1 MRLRVRLN
9 PTKIKAKF
17 KQVVNISGAWGTITG
32 TITDQTDLVS
42 YVTSRLVGY
51 ATEAWVNAQ
60 GFVTNVITALGYTPE
75 NVANKENVLLDTS
88 TTKYPTNNLVKTYV
102 DTGLSGKED
111 TITTLSISKG
121 GTNSGNAL
129 ANNRIMQSSG
139 GAIVEAPAINA
150 NRALVSDANGIPV
163 ASSVTAT
170 TLGFLDATSSVQ
182 TQLNDGK
189 PYLID
194 FTKTTST
201 GSAFSTKIV
210 RSYLIPANTFK
221 TGDVVKIT
229 CKFSRP
235 ASQSGNTQYFIRYST
250 DNVTYSAL
258 AVFSAM
264 SATQKYQRGYRH
276 LDIVNAVNTT
286 QAISSGAQV
295 LVDDTTVANTFGVFS
310 INWTQ
315 DLYIGIALTQSIT
328 TDSSTIESVIIE
340 KIRI

>member
-17 KQVVNISGAWGTITG
+17 KQFVKVNGTGSGGEWGDITG

-60 GFVTNVITALGYTPE
+60 GFVTTVLGATLTGLNTALTGAITATDT
-75 NVANKENVLLDTS
+75 VLEAFGKLQ
-88 TTKYPTNNLVKTYV
+88 NQLN
-102 DTGLSGKED
+102 GKED
-111 TITTLSISKG
+111 TITTLPISKG
-121 GTNSGNAL
+121 GTNSGTAL

-139 GAIVEAPAINA
+139 GAIVEAAAITA
-150 NRALVSDANGIPV
+150 NRALISGANGIPI

-170 TLGFLDATSSVQ
+170 TLGYLDATSSVQ
-182 TQLNDGK
+182 TQLNDSK

-201 GSAFSTKIV
+201 GSVFTVTIV

-229 CKFSRP
+229 CKFTRP
-235 ASQSGNTQYFIRYST
+235 ASQSNNTQYFIRYST
-250 DNVTYSAL
+250 DNITYLPFIA
-258 AVFSAM
+258 FSPM
-264 SATQKYQRGYRH
+264 SANHRYQRGYRH

-286 QAISSGAQV
+286 EAISAGAQV
-295 LVDDTTVANTFGVFS
+295 LVDDTTVNNTVGVFS

-315 DLYIGIALTQSIT
+315 DLYIGIYLTQSTT

-340 KIRI
+340 KVRI

>member
-1 MRLRVRLN
+1 MRLRIRLN

-17 KQVVNISGAWGTITG
+17 KQVVKVNGTGGGGEWGDITG
-32 TITDQTDLVS
+32 NITDQTDLVS
-42 YVTSRLVGY
+42 YITSRLVGY

-60 GFVTNVITALGYTPE
+60 GFVTTVLGATLTGLNTALTGAITATDT
-75 NVANKENVLLDTS
+75 VLEAFGKLQ
-88 TTKYPTNNLVKTYV
+88 NQLN
-102 DTGLSGKED
+102 GKED
-111 TITTLSISKG
+111 TITTLPISKG
-121 GTNSGNAL
+121 GTNSGTAL

-139 GAIVEAPAINA
+139 GAMVEAAAITA
-150 NRALVSDANGIPV
+150 NRALVSDANGIPI

-170 TLGFLDATSSVQ
+170 TLGYLDATNSIQ

-201 GSAFSTKIV
+201 GSAFFTNIV

-235 ASQSGNTQYFIRYST
+235 ASQSSNTQYFIRFSS
-250 DNVTYSAL
+250 DNITYSAL

-264 SATQKYQRGYRH
+264 AANNRYQRGYRH

-286 QAISSGAQV
+286 EAISAGAQV
-295 LVDDTTVANTFGVFS
+295 LVDDTTVNNAVGVFS

-315 DLYIGIALTQSIT
+315 DLYLGIALSQNIT

-340 KIRI
+340 KVRI